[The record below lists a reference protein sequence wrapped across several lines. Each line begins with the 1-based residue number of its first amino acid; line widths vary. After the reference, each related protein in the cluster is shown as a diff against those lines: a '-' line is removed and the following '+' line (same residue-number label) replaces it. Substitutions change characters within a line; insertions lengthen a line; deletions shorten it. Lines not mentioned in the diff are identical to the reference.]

1 MDQLG
6 LSGRVVLV
14 TGAGRGLGRAYAL
27 RLAQCGALV
36 GVHDAGLDPDGL
48 NPDGSV
54 VDEVVGAIRA
64 GGGKALAI
72 TDVLDGASSCSRIV
86 QQVVDFAGRI
96 DGLVHSA
103 GLVVWRDPSEVD
115 DALFRRLSAVNS
127 DAAFWLCS
135 SILPSMRKQGFGRI
149 VLSTSGWALAPH
161 KGSEELVLYCHGKG
175 AQFGLAM
182 GLANAAGHDEIKV
195 NLIAPVAKTRMY
207 RGEVEA
213 DRLRPEMVAGA
224 VTWLASPACS
234 VSGCLVQAVDGRLSI
249 ARMESSQKINLGSS
263 AIDPVEAGRTIEALC
278 RGGSS

>member
-1 MDQLG
+1 LDQLG
-6 LSGRVVLV
+6 LSSKVVLV

-27 RLAQCGALV
+27 SLAQRGAV
-36 GVHDAGLDPDGL
+36 VAVHDAGVDPDGA
-48 NPDGSV
+48 NPDRSV
-54 VDEVVGAIRA
+54 ANEVVSAIRVA
-64 GGGKALAI
+64 GGQALAI
-72 TDVLDGASSCSRIV
+72 TDLLDGASSCSRII
-86 QQVVDFAGRI
+86 QQVMDFAGRI

-207 RGEVEA
+207 RGEIEEN
-213 DRLRPEMVAGA
+213 RLRPEMVAGA

-234 VSGCLVQAVDGRLSI
+234 VSGCLVQAADGQLSI
-249 ARMESSQKINLGSS
+249 ARIEFSEKINLGSS
-263 AIDPVEAGRTIEALC
+263 AIDPVVAGRTIEALC
-278 RGGSS
+278 RGSSS